1 MDIEYEARDQRLLD
15 DMSSGFESTFSFLT
29 SGSNRINRLLL
40 SGRSN
45 RRLCCYLSLAIT
57 AFLFIFYFMIHSAL
71 YSSPSSSA
79 KHPPVANIAASHVIA
94 PEQSS
99 ML

>member
-15 DMSSGFESTFSFLT
+15 NMSSGFESTFSFLT
-29 SGSNRINRLLL
+29 SGNNRINRLLL
-40 SGRSN
+40 SGRGN
-45 RRLCCYLSLAIT
+45 RKFCCYLSLAIT
-57 AFLFIFYFMIHSAL
+57 AFLFIFYFLIHSAL
-71 YSSPSSSA
+71 YSSS
-79 KHPPVANIAASHVIA
+79 KHPPVSNIAAAPHVMV